1 MLYTSIIHHL
11 LIVCMPLIVADHAA
25 PHSRQRH
32 GSGALQCVVRHGPGE
47 KSARLFDLVAG
58 LFGFASQPEAI
69 ADTPRLVVERRAVPL
84 KALNGIIA
92 EDNAIAF
99 VICGL
104 PACSSLP
111 APRRVVGVCF
121 HAPGFPT
128 VSAQG
133 RLSKKAAGV
142 FPAAR

>member
-1 MLYTSIIHHL
+1 M
-11 LIVCMPLIVADHAA
+11 
-25 PHSRQRH
+25 
-32 GSGALQCVVRHGPGE
+32 
-47 KSARLFDLVAG
+47 G
-58 LFGFASQPEAI
+58 LEAI

-84 KALNGIIA
+84 KALNGTIA

-104 PACSSLP
+104 PAYSSLP

-128 VSAQG
+128 VSEQG